1 MDDLILR
8 LPRVDEADEFLRACR
23 ATSPEVPSF
32 LHFYE
37 PGVSLAVY
45 LEVLT
50 RLRSGTGLPAGIVPE
65 TLLFAFAGARI
76 VGRVAIRHRLS
87 ARLERE
93 GGHIG
98 YVVVPEFRRRGY
110 GTRLL
115 TLALRIA
122 GDELGIDPVL
132 VTCDDDNA
140 ASIRVIERNG
150 GVLQDVLAADGRD
163 ARIRRYW
170 IRRRH
175 AGGSSR

>member
-8 LPRVDEADEFLRACR
+8 LPRADEADEFLRAYR
-23 ATSPEVPSF
+23 ATSPEAPSF

-37 PGVSLAVY
+37 PGVSLTGY
-45 LEVLT
+45 LEVLA
-50 RLRSGTGLPAGIVPE
+50 RLRTGTSLPAGVVPE
-65 TLLFAFAGARI
+65 TLLFAFAGPRI
-76 VGRVAIRHRLS
+76 VGRVAIRHALN

-110 GTRLL
+110 GTRMLG
-115 TLALRIA
+115 LAVRLA

-140 ASIRVIERNG
+140 GSIRVIERNG
-150 GVLQDVLAADGRD
+150 GVLRDVVPADGRE

-170 IRRRH
+170 IRRG
-175 AGGSSR
+175 AT